1 MISPTSIISKSKAPE
16 NSEWDRRNL
25 FAHFSE
31 LASVQNHPA
40 LAHVP
45 PMTSFPQTRWFLLSN
60 EPRKI
65 WETDGL
71 IGGIQLLT
79 RNLDR
84 EWPEWAANNTNV
96 LGILLSDLFAD
107 FFPWLE
113 KLPVNRYSF
122 TTAIRFERHL
132 FAEAQLRHTW
142 EWWRSNHKL
151 TPNACFRPSLTGKKV
166 KIVMA
171 EHAVHSRTRRTYT
184 WRGYYE
190 SESKKTKTE
199 VRVTEQDWVLVE

>member
-1 MISPTSIISKSKAPE
+1 MFLPGACEQAVGQAYNPSLSEPVSSQSTILSPLHSPTPNISTMISPASIISKSKAPE

-40 LAHVP
+40 LAHLP

-71 IGGIQLLT
+71 IGGIQLLA

-84 EWPEWAANNTNV
+84 EWPEWAV
-96 LGILLSDLFAD
+96 SSPHI
-107 FFPWLE
+107 
-113 KLPVNRYSF
+113 VSF
-122 TTAIRFERHL
+122 E
-132 FAEAQLRHTW
+132 Q
-142 EWWRSNHKL
+142 
-151 TPNACFRPSLTGKKV
+151 PN
-166 KIVMA
+166 
-171 EHAVHSRTRRTYT
+171 
-184 WRGYYE
+184 
-190 SESKKTKTE
+190 
-199 VRVTEQDWVLVE
+199 